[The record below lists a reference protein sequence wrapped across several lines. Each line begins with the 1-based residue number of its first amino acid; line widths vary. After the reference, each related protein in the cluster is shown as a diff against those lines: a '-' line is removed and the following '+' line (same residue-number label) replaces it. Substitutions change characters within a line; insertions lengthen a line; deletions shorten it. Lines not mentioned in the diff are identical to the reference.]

1 VQMWSRWR
9 DPDIPQSFYVLMTGL
24 FVNRIGNSLVFPFMT
39 IYLAVRLHAP
49 MTIVGL
55 VMTLYGLSQVA
66 AQLIGGVLTD
76 LWGRRPV
83 MLLALASG
91 GVFTLAVGL
100 AHSAGL
106 LIVMLVLMGLSVPLF
121 QPASMTMVGDLV
133 PSTKLSQAYGLM
145 RMASNAGIII
155 GPMLGGFLADYSFLL
170 VFGLDALSMVM
181 FLVIIVAGI
190 REPPHRM
197 PETTLATPSRLS
209 DLMRDRPF
217 LIFSSLWGL
226 TGMVYAQLYQ
236 VVPAYLHLDLHFP
249 VSTFGYLAAENAVL
263 VVVLQMPI
271 TRLVRK
277 VAPARLMALGSLFY
291 GAGFIAML
299 AGRSFLTFAI
309 GVVII
314 TLGENVMNPAA
325 STWVV
330 NKAPEKMRGRYLGL
344 FGLANRTG
352 AAVGPTIGGSL
363 LTAGASL
370 WLLTTGAI
378 GAAVSGAFW
387 RFARQEEAA
396 APRIDASISSPL

>member
-1 VQMWSRWR
+1 
-9 DPDIPQSFYVLMTGL
+9 MTGL
-24 FVNRIGNSLVFPFMT
+24 FINRVGNSLVFPFMT
-39 IYLAVRLHAP
+39 IYLASRLHAP
-49 MTIVGL
+49 MTIIGL

-66 AQLIGGVLTD
+66 AQLVGGVLTD

-100 AHSAGL
+100 AHTDGI
-106 LIVMLVLMGLSVPLF
+106 LIAMLVLMGLSVPLF

-133 PSTKLSQAYGLM
+133 PSAKLSQAYGLM

-170 VFGLDALSMVM
+170 VFGLDALSMLI
-181 FLVIIVAGI
+181 FFVIIVVGI
-190 REPPHRM
+190 HEPPRRRQE
-197 PETTLATPSRLS
+197 PTLTTPTGLRE
-209 DLMRDRPF
+209 LMQDRPF
-217 LIFSSLWGL
+217 LLFSTLWGL

-249 VSTFGYLAAENAVL
+249 VSAFGYLAAENAVL
-263 VVVLQMPI
+263 VVVLQLPI
-271 TRLVRK
+271 TRLVGH

-291 GAGFIAML
+291 GAGFVVML
-299 AGRSFLTFAI
+299 TGRSFLPFTL

-352 AAVGPTIGGSL
+352 SAIGPTIGGSL
-363 LTAGASL
+363 LTVGASF
-370 WLLTTGAI
+370 WLLSTGAI
-378 GAAVSGAFW
+378 GAAVAGAFW
-387 RFARQEEAA
+387 LFAGQEEKMA
-396 APRIDASISSPL
+396 RHINSSLDSPL